1 MAGTATMAGIGTIGT
16 TVIGVTGKLGQIRA
30 AALNEQVR
38 AASFAKAL
46 LLIRQKA
53 AAGAE
58 NIGDGCAVKS
68 SPISVKRWQLMSV
81 IGGGSDL
88 SGASR
93 NRRD

>member
-16 TVIGVTGKLGQIRA
+16 AVTGKLGQIPA

-53 AAGAE
+53 AGAE
-58 NIGDGCAVKS
+58 NIGDG
-68 SPISVKRWQLMSV
+68 
-81 IGGGSDL
+81 L
-88 SGASR
+88 SHGHDTHPAT
-93 NRRD
+93 NLRRVF